1 MYLLQ
6 REVLFQVP
14 PELHLI
20 AILAHS
26 AIIRQDKV
34 GVHAV
39 ECCELAEGV
48 SQSLVQAHYLQD
60 TRTRVRG
67 PSWADCSKGLCSV
80 CALQSSGPRQ
90 KVLLATKS
98 SASQTICSEDSI

>member
-60 TRTRVRG
+60 
-67 PSWADCSKGLCSV
+67 SKNKG
-80 CALQSSGPRQ
+80 QSSFLGR
-90 KVLLATKS
+90 LL
-98 SASQTICSEDSI
+98 QRPL